1 MTNQIEQL
9 TNAVNE
15 EMGKFEVKHIITSEK
30 KESVL
35 NTEPKKSELIVDYAK
50 DVNNIEGIKQLGH
63 FERYVLIKS
72 TIDYAFGFYEFNGE
86 KEFFKRKMYH
96 DDYGDM
102 YFILYGEKFR
112 LWDFQ
117 PVDYLKVNANENEY
131 FSFN

>member
-9 TNAVNE
+9 ASAVNE
-15 EMGKFEVKHIITSEK
+15 EMKNFEVKKFNTMRK
-30 KESVL
+30 KGSTM
-35 NTEPKKSELIVDYAK
+35 NTEPKKSELIVEYAK
-50 DVNNIEGIKQLGH
+50 NTNEVEGVRNLGH

-72 TIDYAFGFYEFNGE
+72 TVDYAFGFYEFNEE

-102 YFILYGEKFR
+102 YFILHGEKHR

-117 PVDYLKVNANENEY
+117 PVDYLKANVNECGY